1 MIEFGLHPNIYA
13 TGMHRG
19 LRSMLEEVWIRT
31 HKPGDGTLYIL
42 AGFANYNGGAR
53 FYKTFKEHTEK
64 GGKIVAFLG
73 GSTAQRTSSRQV
85 VEALLDCGAEVNVTN
100 RKSLMHAKCYGI
112 KDNDGEKLIVTSG
125 NFTGPGMAQN
135 VEAAILLGTEVT
147 AQMGFS
153 WDDLISGMLRQNWI
167 THRPQ
172 LLDPSQPVWPL
183 LYDETPGA
191 IVIDQSEKTTM
202 IVKLGHADTAR
213 IMARPGTPQ
222 SKGTQYFWLS
232 KDCFDFF
239 PPLTIRNNR
248 GYKGTLSTLIT
259 LHYVDIGRT
268 DHKCRVTFEAENNLD
283 FRLGTG
289 FLRYQ
294 RLAKKD
300 DLACISRIGEAEY
313 ELRIIPR
320 TSPYYNNLLVFAV
333 NFIGHQGKQYGF
345 IENQQFEN
353 ITNTRVGAFN

>member
-1 MIEFGLHPNIYA
+1 MIEFALHPNIYA
-13 TGMHRG
+13 TGKHRG
-19 LRSMLEEVWIRT
+19 LRSMLEEVWIRS
-31 HKPGDGTLYIL
+31 HKPGNGTMYIL

-53 FYKTFKEHTEK
+53 FYRTFKEHTEK

-73 GSTAQRTSSRQV
+73 GSTSQRTSSRQV

-100 RKSLMHAKCYGI
+100 RKSLMHAKCYGL
-112 KDNDGEKLIVTSG
+112 KTDEGEQLIVSSG

-135 VEAAILLGTEVT
+135 VEAAVLLDIETT
-147 AQMGFS
+147 NQMGFS
-153 WDDLISGMLRQNWI
+153 WNELTSGMLRQNWV
-167 THRPQ
+167 THRPEV
-172 LLDPSQPVWPL
+172 LTPKQPVWDL

-191 IVIDQSEKTTM
+191 ITIDQSEKSTM
-202 IVKLGHADTAR
+202 IVKLSHADTAR
-213 IMARPGTPQ
+213 IMARPG
-222 SKGTQYFWLS
+222 SNAAKGTQYFWLS

-268 DHKCRVTFEAENNLD
+268 DNECRVTFEAENNLD

-289 FLRYQ
+289 MLRNK

-300 DLACISRIGEAEY
+300 DLACISRISESEY
-313 ELRIIPR
+313 ELRIIQKG
-320 TSPYYNNLLVFAV
+320 SKHYDSLLAYAI

-345 IENQQFEN
+345 IENQQFEDVAN
-353 ITNTRVGAFN
+353 LRLGA